1 MPQSTV
7 NWYGETVKAQTK
19 QDGKKALLA
28 LAFQIEGQAKIN
40 ITNNG
45 QVDTGFM
52 RNSVYVSGGG
62 ASSYGNTDASGLY
75 PSPKTGEDENRE
87 LGPELTP
94 PADDV
99 YVVVGAAYAIYQ
111 ETQQSFLYQALE
123 QVAGSNADVTI
134 KRAAR

>member
-1 MPQSTV
+1 MPQPTV
-7 NWYGETVKAQTK
+7 NWYGERVRAQTK

-52 RNSVYVSGGG
+52 RNSVYVSGAGE
-62 ASSYGNTDASGLY
+62 SSYGNTDPSGLY
-75 PSPKTGEDENRE
+75 PSPKSGDDENRE

-94 PADDV
+94 AEGDV

-111 ETQQSFLYQALE
+111 ETRESFLYTALE
-123 QVAGSNADVTI
+123 QVASNGDVTI
-134 KRAAR
+134 SRAAR

>member
-62 ASSYGNTDASGLY
+62 ASSL
-75 PSPKTGEDENRE
+75 
-87 LGPELTP
+87 
-94 PADDV
+94 
-99 YVVVGAAYAIYQ
+99 
-111 ETQQSFLYQALE
+111 
-123 QVAGSNADVTI
+123 
-134 KRAAR
+134 